1 MKMSKAEFLG
11 WPYKVITL
19 MGMSGVG
26 KTTLASVLPKD
37 RWFHYSADYR
47 IGTRYLKEPILDNIK
62 VHAMQQPFLR
72 DLVLSDSI
80 SFRSNITFHHLKP
93 VSTFLGKIGNPD
105 LGGSTIE
112 EFKRRQQLHRKAEV
126 KAIRDVGPFIEKA
139 RNLYGRPHFIND
151 TGGSICELTDDEA
164 WAELSQ
170 HSLILYIR
178 ADKKMEQ
185 MLIERAQADPK
196 PLYYDD
202 VFLDEHIARY
212 LELNGLNHTDQMNPD
227 EYVQWVFPSLIA
239 HRRPLYERITN
250 KYGYTID
257 AGKVLAVKSQQDV
270 LDLISEAL

>member
-1 MKMSKAEFLG
+1 
-11 WPYKVITL
+11 

-93 VSTFLGKIGNPD
+93 VSTFLGKIGNPE
-105 LGGSTIE
+105 LGGSSID

-126 KAIRDVGPFIEKA
+126 KAIRDVGSFIEKA

-164 WAELSQ
+164 WTELSQ
-170 HSLILYIR
+170 HSLILYLR

-185 MLIERAQADPK
+185 MLTERAQADPK

-212 LELNGLNHTDQMNPD
+212 LELKGLSHTDEINPD
-227 EYVQWVFPSLIA
+227 KYVQWVFPSLIA
-239 HRRPLYERITN
+239 HRRPLYERIAS

-257 AGKVLAVKSQQDV
+257 AGRVLAVKSQQDV